1 MPIIDGKDK
10 RQKMVKMIRN
20 VGIMAH
26 IDAGKT
32 TATERILFY
41 TGVNNRIGEVDDGSA
56 TMDWMEEEKER
67 GITIIAASTTCFW
80 RDHRINIIDTPG
92 HIDFT
97 LEVGR
102 SLRVLDGA
110 VALFSAVE
118 GVEPQSET
126 VWRQADRY
134 NVPRIAYLNKMD
146 RPGADF
152 NKCIGMIKEMLKANP
167 LPLQIP
173 IYNGDEF
180 RGYVDI
186 IKEKAIIYD
195 KDRLGVTYSVVDVP
209 EYLTYELNN
218 AKDVLF
224 EKLSEL
230 DDDFMEGYLEGRI
243 FSEEEIKAVI
253 RKGTLSGSILPVL
266 CGSAFKNK
274 GIQGLLDAIV
284 DYLPSPE
291 DVSPYKFWTSEGN
304 EGFVEGRKDEPFSG
318 LVFKIM
324 NDPFVGHLSYVRV
337 YSGTLKTGD
346 FVLNSSKGKTERI
359 GRILRLH
366 ANKREEIKNVEAG
379 DICAVVGLKNV
390 VTGDTLCEP
399 QQDIFYENIEV
410 PIPVL
415 SCAIAP
421 KKKDDLKKMWLV
433 FNKYTVEDPSLNVRL
448 DNETG
453 EVILSGMGELH
464 LDIVMNRAK
473 REHNL
478 EMISAPPQVAYRET
492 ITKSAQATGKY
503 IKQSG
508 GRGQYGHVVI
518 NISPS
523 EGAGFIFENKI
534 IGGAIPKEFISSVE
548 SGIREAL
555 EKGVVLGYPLIDI
568 KVELIDGSYHE
579 VDSSELAFKLA
590 GSLAVKEG
598 VKKANPI
605 ILEPIMKVDV
615 NLPAEFLGNVVGDLS
630 SRRGKIVEIGERNGY
645 KTVTAYIPLDE
656 MFGYT
661 TQLRSITQG
670 RGSHTMEFFRYAPVP
685 QNIFE
690 MLTKNR
696 EKIQTEVL
704 YG

>member
-1 MPIIDGKDK
+1 MINT
-10 RQKMVKMIRN
+10 IRN

-41 TGVNNRIGEVDDGSA
+41 TGVNNRIGEVDDGAA
-56 TMDWMEEEKER
+56 TMDWMEEEKAR
-67 GITIIAASTTCFW
+67 GITITAAATTCFW

-134 NVPRIAYLNKMD
+134 NVPRIAFINKMD

-152 NKCIGMIKEMLKANP
+152 KKCVEMIEEMLKANP
-167 LPLQIP
+167 LILQIP
-173 IYNGDEF
+173 IKDGDEF
-180 RGYVDI
+180 IGFVDVL
-186 IKEKAIIYD
+186 KGETVLYN
-195 KDRLGVTYSVVDVP
+195 KDRLGVTYSVDKDIP
-209 EYLTYELNN
+209 ENLKEEYHHCRER
-218 AKDVLF
+218 LF
-224 EKLSEL
+224 ESLSEI
-230 DDDFMEGYLEGRI
+230 DDNFMEKYLDGASI
-243 FSEEEIKAVI
+243 DDYEIKGTI
-253 RKGTLSGSILPVL
+253 RKGTLKGSILPVL

-274 GIQGLLDAIV
+274 GIQPLLDAIV
-284 DYLPSPE
+284 DYLPSPI
-291 DVSPYKFWTSEGN
+291 DISPYKYWTSEGEECFLHGKKN
-304 EGFVEGRKDEPFSG
+304 EPFSG

-324 NDPFVGHLSYVRV
+324 NDPFVGNLSYIRI
-337 YSGTLKTGD
+337 YSGSVNTGD
-346 FVLNSSKGKTERI
+346 YVLNTSKDKIERI

-366 ANKREEIKNVEAG
+366 ANKREEIKHVEAG
-379 DICAVVGLKNV
+379 DICAVVGLKGV
-390 VTGDTLCEP
+390 TTGDTLCEP
-399 QQDIFYENIEV
+399 GNDIMYENIEV

-415 SCAIAP
+415 SCAIIP

-433 FNKYTVEDPSLNVRL
+433 FNRYTVEDPSLNVRL
-448 DNETG
+448 DSETG

-478 EMISAPPQVAYRET
+478 EMISSPPQVAYRET
-492 ITKSAQATGKY
+492 ITKATQAVGKY

-508 GRGQYGHVVI
+508 GKGQYGHVVI
-518 NISPS
+518 NITPS
-523 EGAGFIFENKI
+523 EGTGFIFENKI
-534 IGGAIPKEFISSVE
+534 IGGAIPKEYISSVE
-548 SGIREAL
+548 AGIREAL
-555 EKGVVLGYPLIDI
+555 DKGVLLGYPVIDI
-568 KVELIDGSYHE
+568 KVELLDGSYHE

-590 GSLAVKEG
+590 GSIALKEG
-598 VKKANPI
+598 MKRSNPI
-605 ILEPIMKVDV
+605 LLEPIMKVDV
-615 NLPAEFLGNVVGDLS
+615 NIPNEFLGSVVGDLS
-630 SRRGKIVEIGERNGY
+630 SRRGKIAEIGDRNGF
-645 KTVTAYIPLDE
+645 KLITAFIPLEE

-661 TQLRSITQG
+661 TKLRSITQG
-670 RGSHTMEFFRYAPVP
+670 RGNQTMEFFRYAPVP
-685 QNIFE
+685 QSIFDN
-690 MLTKNR
+690 LKKNR